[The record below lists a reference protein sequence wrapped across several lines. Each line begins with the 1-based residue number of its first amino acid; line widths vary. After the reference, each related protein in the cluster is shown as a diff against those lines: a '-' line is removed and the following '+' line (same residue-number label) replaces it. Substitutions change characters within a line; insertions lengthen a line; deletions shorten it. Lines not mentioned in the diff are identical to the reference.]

1 QPLVGRYSSVGE
13 VRGKGL
19 MVGVEIVEPG
29 TTKPSPGR
37 TAAIF
42 EETKRRRLL
51 VGTGGLFGNCFR
63 LAPALTVTADEVDA
77 GCQLLEEA
85 IGAAG

>member
-1 QPLVGRYSSVGE
+1 VGE

-29 TTKPSPGR
+29 STKPSPER

-42 EETKRRRLL
+42 EETKRRGLL
-51 VGTGGLFGNCFR
+51 VGKGGLFGNCFR
-63 LAPALTVTADEVDA
+63 LAPALTVTSDEVD
-77 GCQLLEEA
+77 EA
-85 IGAAG
+85 CELFAAALAAQ